1 MAPRGHGCGEHRIEP
16 GVALGVQ
23 QELPEP
29 VVVLLLLT
37 GLPLLG
43 VHLGHHIV
51 ALEHDGLASGAARG
65 PHVGTLAEAPRV
77 GLPR

>member
-1 MAPRGHGCGEHRIEP
+1 MRGSISCIEP

-29 VVVLLLLT
+29 VVVVLRLLT
-37 GLPLLG
+37 WLPLLG
-43 VHLGHHIV
+43 KHYLGHNIV

-65 PHVGTLAEAPRV
+65 PLVDMLAETPRV
-77 GLPR
+77 GLPC